1 MTLNSDGKFEQ
12 KLTLGSKNDM
22 RNLVNFNASSSKSEN
37 LHFDVLLLSIA
48 YKVSAKNLQKNYHMT
63 LKKDPNFEG
72 KLTFYLK
79 NGMRNLVNFNLSSEK
94 SENLHSD
101 GLFL

>member
-72 KLTFYLK
+72 KPTFYLK
-79 NGMRNLVNFNLSSEK
+79 NDMRNLVSFNLSSGK
-94 SENLHSD
+94 SENLHFD
-101 GLFL
+101 GLLL